1 MTSDSKTEE
10 GIDRLNNWAAW
21 CRSGETS
28 MIMKHYFPSVSP
40 MFREYRAPWPGD
52 DDGGDRLAI
61 DENDA
66 AMVEKRL
73 KEIPEHL
80 RAVVLWAFLGK
91 RITTVFRVH
100 LMSTDQIRLL
110 VDQAARTI

>member
-1 MTSDSKTEE
+1 MTIDSKTEE
-10 GIDRLNNWAAW
+10 GIDRLQNWAAW

-28 MIMKHYFPSVSP
+28 MIMKHYFPSVAP
-40 MFREYRAPWPGD
+40 MFREYRAPWPDEDAGIC
-52 DDGGDRLAI
+52 LAI

-66 AMVEKRL
+66 ARVEKRL
-73 KEIPEHL
+73 MEIPEHL